1 MIALPI
7 PEEVDELY
15 LRLRSEAKAGGYHLN
30 PDEEFTRDLIEAL
43 LTNTHRYG
51 YQSCPCRLADGLRH
65 QDLDIICPCDYRDPD
80 LAEFGS
86 CYCAL
91 YVSGGIADGK
101 AEAVPIPERRP
112 SRNERSKKLDAE
124 TRGRGDAGGEP
135 DTGTRGRGDAVKN
148 SDGAKELDY
157 PVWRCPVCGY
167 LCAREHPPENCPICK
182 ADKERFK
189 RFM

>member
-1 MIALPI
+1 MTNRPALD
-7 PEEVDELY
+7 EVEKLY
-15 LRLRSEAKAGGYHLN
+15 ERLESEAQAGGYFLN

-43 LTNTHRYG
+43 LINTERYG
-51 YQSCPCRLADGLRH
+51 YQSCPCRLAKGIRD

-124 TRGRGDAGGEP
+124 TRGRGDA
-135 DTGTRGRGDAVKN
+135 VKN

-167 LCAREHPPENCPICK
+167 LCAREHPPESCPICK
-182 ADKERFK
+182 ADKDRFK